1 MPDREITSAYPP
13 PPPPPT
19 PEALTFEARGLR
31 SLKEEDWDTAVSQLS
46 DALDGIAASE
56 SSVTKRCEL
65 LVARALARLGRS
77 RTAVAF
83 GIRAAPG

>member
-1 MPDREITSAYPP
+1 MEAWDIIVIGDGPAALRAAASGAKAGATTLMMSAD
-13 PPPPPT
+13 
-19 PEALTFEARGLR
+19 
-31 SLKEEDWDTAVSQLS
+31 SLGSGSLS
-46 DALDGIAASE
+46 ALDGIAASE